1 MLAVRDATSWLIDLV
16 DRARDKLVFYWF
28 DVTGQKYP
36 MWFLKMLDGKT
47 IDFALSRDR
56 ITQLAYVSRSHRA
69 RNEFLDSLFN
79 TRLVS
84 QHIPFRFVPNNFPY
98 FVENGISH
106 FVLWIRPG
114 YDVDSEDVNIRRTI
128 GTYVVSR
135 FSRPLDFC
143 YFRNSSE
150 HKSVPEMEHYHVFI
164 RQFPSMWVIDMP
176 LFDERNAMLS

>member
-1 MLAVRDATSWLIDLV
+1 MISVIICIQDVMSCLGDVIDRTKNRIVLC
-16 DRARDKLVFYWF
+16 WF

-56 ITQLAYVSRSHRA
+56 ITQLTYTNRPRRA
-69 RNEFLDSLFN
+69 REEFLDSLFN

-114 YDVDSEDVNIRRTI
+114 YNVESEDVNIRRAI
-128 GTYVVSR
+128 GSYVITR

-143 YFRNSSE
+143 YFRNSMQ
-150 HKSVPEMEHYHVFI
+150 HKSVPEMEHYHVFVQ
-164 RQFPSMWVIDMP
+164 QFPSMWAIDIPMQ
-176 LFDERNAMLS
+176 N